1 MLKEFYDLTDKK
13 AYFEEISQAYDAAL
27 SPYATPDAKALRWF
41 PKRLAQDFVR
51 SKFGIDIDK
60 ILHNPLYN
68 RYADK
73 TQVFSFYRNDDITRR
88 ALHVQLVSRIS
99 RNIGRALKLNLDLIE
114 AIALGH
120 DMGHTPFGHKGEQ
133 FLNAVYH
140 DNTGRYFMHNVHSV
154 RVFKLMTHANLTLQT
169 LDGILCHCGE
179 KAFDKYQPHD
189 RLSLDYFEDIFEK
202 CYLDET
208 FVDTLRPGTL
218 EGCVVRISDMIA
230 YVGKDRQ
237 DADKAG
243 LRITDPDFETETG
256 LGAENYEIIRH
267 ISANII
273 KNSIGKDYLRM
284 DEPVFAE
291 LTKIKKRN
299 TAHIY
304 ENEAVVKTYHAAIEP
319 MMRNMYGQL
328 REDVT
333 KRVFTSPVFQH
344 HINNDAVT
352 KCYRDK
358 ETRRI
363 VEEPDQIVVDYIAS
377 MTDDY
382 FIDLYRFLF
391 PGDPLNDA
399 IEYHTYFESSSH
411 DEYIKDRAGRGPDPR
426 F

>member
-1 MLKEFYDLTDKK
+1 MEEYYDLTEQK
-13 AYFEEISQAYDAAL
+13 AYFAEISRTYDAGL

-41 PKRLAQDFVR
+41 PKRLEQDFVR

-60 ILHNPLYN
+60 ILHNPFYN

-120 DMGHTPFGHKGEQ
+120 DMGHTPFGHKGER
-133 FLNAVYH
+133 FLNSIYH
-140 DNTGRYFMHNVHSV
+140 AHTGRYFMHNVHSV

-179 KAFDKYQPHD
+179 KAFDEYRPHD
-189 RLSLDYFEDIFEK
+189 GLSFDYFEDIFEQ
-202 CYLDET
+202 CYRDAA
-208 FVDTLRPGTL
+208 FVDKLRPGTL
-218 EGCVVRISDMIA
+218 EGCVVRISDMVA

-237 DADKAG
+237 DAEKAG
-243 LRITDPDFETETG
+243 LQISDPDFAAETG
-256 LGAENYEIIRH
+256 LGAENYEIIRN

-284 DEPVFAE
+284 DGPVFDA
-291 LTKIKKRN
+291 LTKIKNRN
-299 TAHIY
+299 TEHIY
-304 ENEAVVKTYHAAIEP
+304 EHDAVVGTYNAAIKP
-319 MMRNMYGQL
+319 MMDNMYGQL
-328 REDVT
+328 LEDVE
-333 KRVFTSPVFQH
+333 KRVFSSPVFRH
-344 HINNDAVT
+344 HINNGAVT
-352 KCYRDK
+352 KCYRNASRQI
-358 ETRRI
+358 T
-363 VEEPDQIVVDYIAS
+363 EEPNQIVVDYIAS

-391 PGDPLNDA
+391 PGDLLNKT
-399 IEYHTYFESSSH
+399 INYHTYFENASH
-411 DEYIKDRAGRGPDPR
+411 DEYTNDRAGRGLDSR
-426 F
+426 L